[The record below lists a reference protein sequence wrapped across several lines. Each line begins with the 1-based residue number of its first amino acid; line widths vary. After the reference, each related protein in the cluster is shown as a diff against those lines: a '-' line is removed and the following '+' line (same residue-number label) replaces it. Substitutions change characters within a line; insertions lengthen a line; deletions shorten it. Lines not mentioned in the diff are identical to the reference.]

1 MSDKGG
7 NPNWTKGVSGN
18 PKGRKPSHFG
28 QYLREHPSTPL
39 VLEKILGAALDD
51 DDPRQKDAWKIVAN
65 KIAPDLKAQEITA
78 EVATHIGVIA
88 LPPKKPPTPLPP
100 INGGGLETGP
110 KKLVAPVEVSQKKG
124 VDKEVHEHPLGVGF
138 AHKDTKKGPPPS
150 EMGPPNGVNGTKDK
164 I

>member
-7 NPNWTKGVSGN
+7 NPNWVKGVSGN

-39 VLEKILGAALDD
+39 VLEKIIGAALDD

-88 LPPKKPPTPLPP
+88 LPSKRPPPLPS

-110 KKLVAPVEVSQKKG
+110 KKLVAPVEVSQ
-124 VDKEVHEHPLGVGF
+124 E
-138 AHKDTKKGPPPS
+138 KDPPPPPS

>member
-7 NPNWTKGVSGN
+7 NPNWVKGVSGN

-39 VLEKILGAALDD
+39 VLEKIIGAALDD

-88 LPPKKPPTPLPP
+88 LPPKKAPPLPS

-110 KKLVAPVEVSQKKG
+110 KKLVAPVEVSQ
-124 VDKEVHEHPLGVGF
+124 E
-138 AHKDTKKGPPPS
+138 KDPPPPPS
-150 EMGPPNGVNGTKDK
+150 EMGPSNGVNGTKDK

>member
-7 NPNWTKGVSGN
+7 NPNWVKGVSGN

-28 QYLREHPSTPL
+28 QYLREHPSSPL
-39 VLEKILGAALDD
+39 VLEKIITAALDD

-78 EVATHIGVIA
+78 DVATHIGVIA
-88 LPPKKPPTPLPP
+88 LPSKRPPPLPS
-100 INGGGLETGP
+100 INGSVLESGP
-110 KKLVAPVEVSQKKG
+110 NKLVAPVEVPQ
-124 VDKEVHEHPLGVGF
+124 E
-138 AHKDTKKGPPPS
+138 KDPPPPPS
-150 EMGPPNGVNGTKDK
+150 EMGPLKEVNGTSDK

>member
-1 MSDKGG
+1 MSSKGG
-7 NPNWTKGVSGN
+7 NPNWVKGVSGN

-28 QYLREHPSTPL
+28 KYLREHPSTPL

-78 EVATHIGVIA
+78 EVASHIGVIA
-88 LPPKKPPTPLPP
+88 LPPKKPPTPLPH

-124 VDKEVHEHPLGVGF
+124 
-138 AHKDTKKGPPPS
+138 TPPPS

>member
-7 NPNWTKGVSGN
+7 NPNWVKGVSGN
-18 PKGRKPSHFG
+18 PKGRNPSHFG

-39 VLEKILGAALDD
+39 VLEKIIGAALDD

-88 LPPKKPPTPLPP
+88 LPSKRPPPLPS

-110 KKLVAPVEVSQKKG
+110 KKLVAPVEVSQ
-124 VDKEVHEHPLGVGF
+124 E
-138 AHKDTKKGPPPS
+138 KDPPPPPS
-150 EMGPPNGVNGTKDK
+150 EKGPLKRVNGTKGK

>member
-1 MSDKGG
+1 MSKGG
-7 NPNWTKGVSGN
+7 NPNWVKGVSGN

-39 VLEKILGAALDD
+39 VLEKILTAALDD

-78 EVATHIGVIA
+78 EVASHIGVIA
-88 LPPKKPPTPLPP
+88 LPPKAPTPLPH
-100 INGGGLETGP
+100 INGVGLETGQ
-110 KKLVAPVEVSQKKG
+110 KELVHPVEVSQEQ
-124 VDKEVHEHPLGVGF
+124 DPP
-138 AHKDTKKGPPPS
+138 PPPS
-150 EMGPPNGVNGTKDK
+150 EKGPPNGVNGTKDK

>member
-1 MSDKGG
+1 MNNKVG
-7 NPNWTKGVSGN
+7 NPAWAKGVSGN

-39 VLEKILGAALDD
+39 VLEKILTAALDD

-88 LPPKKPPTPLPP
+88 LPPKQPLNLIEPPPPLP
-100 INGGGLETGP
+100 NKNDGGLET
-110 KKLVAPVEVSQKKG
+110 SQKKLLDP
-124 VDKEVHEHPLGVGF
+124 VKVSQEKV
-138 AHKDTKKGPPPS
+138 PPTS
-150 EMGPPNGVNGTKDK
+150 EMGPPNGVNGTRDK